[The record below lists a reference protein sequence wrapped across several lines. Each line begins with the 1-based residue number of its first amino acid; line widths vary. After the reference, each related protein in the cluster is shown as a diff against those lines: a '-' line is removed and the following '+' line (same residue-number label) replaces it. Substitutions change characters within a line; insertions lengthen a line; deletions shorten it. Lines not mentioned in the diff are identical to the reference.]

1 MGMQQVFTI
10 IFKNR
15 KIWYVKTMK
24 LKNLRKTEDN
34 MGYFSNKD
42 EQFG

>member
-1 MGMQQVFTI
+1 
-10 IFKNR
+10 
-15 KIWYVKTMK
+15 MK

-42 EQFG
+42 EQFGQIHIMKIKLTNQHI